1 MSDDFYHHSTT
12 TAVLRGA
19 TTGAVMGAAVA
30 TATHLKQR
38 STPEAAM
45 NDIVRTSLVTGVVT
59 ATATLVSQQLRC
71 QHPVPKIAAMF
82 VTGTALFYLLNSSKS
97 AKSLPKLTHQPVVS
111 GESHESGHA

>member
-1 MSDDFYHHSTT
+1 MSDDSRHHSTT

-38 STPEAAM
+38 SNPETA
-45 NDIVRTSLVTGVVT
+45 IREVVRAGIVTGMVT

-82 VTGTALFYLLNSSKS
+82 VTGTALFYLVNSSKKS
-97 AKSLPKLTHQPVVS
+97 AQSLPKLTHQPVVS
-111 GESHESGHA
+111 GESA